1 MTGILPQLSDALADT
16 VTKAALGVVRVSA
29 RRRLPASG
37 IAWAADG
44 LIVTAHHVV
53 EQDTGITVAIDG
65 GEAVPASLVGRD
77 PRTDLAV
84 LRTEN
89 GQLSAAPVAQSDGL
103 RVGHLVLALARPMD
117 AVNATLGIVASL
129 GRGRQAAAGGNL
141 DSYVQTDV
149 AMLPG
154 FSGGPLVNSEG
165 EVLGLNT
172 SALARGVS
180 LTIPAS
186 TIGGIVDTLVEH
198 GRVRRG
204 YLGMGAQTVRLPE
217 GLAGE
222 LDQASGLLLASVEP
236 GAPADKAGLLQGDIL
251 LALDG
256 QQLRRMQDLLDAL
269 GGDRVGKTVSVQIVR
284 AGQTEERPVVVGER
298 E

>member
-16 VTKAALGVVRVSA
+16 VAKAAPGVVRVSA
-29 RRRLPASG
+29 RQRLPASG
-37 IAWAADG
+37 IAWSADG

-89 GQLSAAPVAQSDGL
+89 GRLTAAPVAQSSGL
-103 RVGHLVLALARPMD
+103 RVGHLVLALARPME

-129 GRGRQAAAGGNL
+129 GKGRQPAAGGNL

-165 EVLGLNT
+165 EILGLNT
-172 SALARGVS
+172 SALARGMS

-186 TIGGIVDTLVEH
+186 IIGGIVDTLVEH

-204 YLGMGAQTVRLPE
+204 YLGVGAQTVRLPE

-269 GGDRVGKTVSVQIVR
+269 GGERVGKTVSVQIVR

-298 E
+298 D